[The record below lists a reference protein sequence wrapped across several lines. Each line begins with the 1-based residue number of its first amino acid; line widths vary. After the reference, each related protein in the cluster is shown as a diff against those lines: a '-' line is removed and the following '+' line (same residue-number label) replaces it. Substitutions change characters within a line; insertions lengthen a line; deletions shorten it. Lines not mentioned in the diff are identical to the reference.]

1 MFPSLGSGGYSA
13 GKRNWGHGMTTS
25 RDELLRPSL
34 GDTDAMRAPYSVR
47 TTFLT
52 AFFGGPLAALAI
64 IALNSVRLR
73 RWLPDLPALGVVLV
87 GFIGLV
93 FALDRTD
100 WGGSLRAYLYG
111 MAGERALTYL
121 FRVIALGFFGLG
133 YALHRKEQRSADLVG
148 MARPNG
154 WIAGIACAIGAL
166 VVQVAFTQFSRAG
179 L

>member
-1 MFPSLGSGGYSA
+1 MPGNAIG
-13 GKRNWGHGMTTS
+13 GHGMTMS

-34 GDTDAMRAPYSVR
+34 GDADAARAPYSVR

-73 RWLPDLPALGVVLV
+73 RWLPDLPVLGVVLV
-87 GFIGLV
+87 GFIALV
-93 FALDRTD
+93 LALDRTD
-100 WGGSLRAYLYG
+100 WGGSFRAYLYG
-111 MAGERALTYL
+111 MAGQRALTYF
-121 FRVIALGFFGLG
+121 FRLIALGFFGMG

-154 WIAGIACAIGAL
+154 WIAGIACGIGGL
-166 VVQVAFTQFSRAG
+166 VVQVAFAQFSRAG